1 MSQRVRIGTTSLATL
16 YVCDAVS
23 SFFNPFLQ
31 TIVLSARYIYVYIY
45 LCARTR
51 HLDLPQDAGEARPSL
66 CIARVCFVCMH
77 TACAQQHSH
86 KGPSRAGALCTHR
99 IISSKNFPT
108 AVHGE
113 DKYRA
118 SSSLFRLFLPRR
130 DFPTAEELCLA
141 LLDVMLKI

>member
-1 MSQRVRIGTTSLATL
+1 MYI
-16 YVCDAVS
+16 Y
-23 SFFNPFLQ
+23 
-31 TIVLSARYIYVYIY
+31 ISARAPAISIF
-45 LCARTR
+45 LKTQARR
-51 HLDLPQDAGEARPSL
+51 DPVF

-118 SSSLFRLFLPRR
+118 SSSLFRLLLPRR